1 MFYPIIKL
9 NPISQKTVVKIRLA
23 KRANLL
29 GWFLGSFESAVSTA
43 LLLFI
48 PKAEVATIAEWE
60 LILNRAGIPF
70 GSNDVIK
77 LTICPKHRAKYTTMY
92 QVKVMNQTNADYC

>member
-1 MFYPIIKL
+1 MFCAIIKR
-9 NPISQKTVVKIRLA
+9 NPISQKTVVKICLA

-48 PKAEVATIAEWE
+48 PKAEVVAIAECE

-70 GSNDVIK
+70 DGNDVIE
-77 LTICPKHRAKYTTMY
+77 LTIGPKHRVKYTTMY
-92 QVKVMNQTNADYC
+92 QVKVMNQKNADYC